1 MGDGKGTTRFEP
13 PPWEREAFDALAA
26 RRAEE
31 DAARAALEAAESAA
45 PSAPVQE
52 PDPWDEVP
60 AVKTPAEDA
69 VAGDAGADTTGAARR
84 KPDELAVEAMLIQL
98 QGEERSDSR
107 ATAWVGWIASAIT
120 LALGTGMLITGLA
133 MVRRGN
139 GASVT
144 VIGSAVLSV
153 FGLVFIGMAL
163 WVWITTSRSRGRR

>member
-60 AVKTPAEDA
+60 AVRAGEQEAGPA
-69 VAGDAGADTTGAARR
+69 AGARR
-84 KPDELAVEAMLIQL
+84 KPDEIAVEAMLIQL
-98 QGEERSDSR
+98 QGEERSDGR